1 MSALRNMPG
10 LRWVLTCVI
19 ACAVALALSSCATSK
34 PAKGNVYYAVSAK
47 LAQVYRFG
55 PSQPTGADALLKQ
68 GQRIVMLR
76 QEYGF
81 SRVMTDDGMTGYIAN
96 DLIAPAPPPEKP
108 RASLPGNLAWADLP
122 PLPSRGTGIP
132 GVSSANRAI
141 LQSAPLFGDD
151 KLPPL
156 PDTAGRGQ
164 KKLPGFRF
172 NVHAPTPAVP
182 EKPEP

>member
-1 MSALRNMPG
+1 MLACLGMALFAG
-10 LRWVLTCVI
+10 
-19 ACAVALALSSCATSK
+19 CAASK
-34 PAKGNVYYAVSAK
+34 PGKGDMYYAVSAK

-68 GQRIVMLR
+68 GQRIIMLR
-76 QEYGF
+76 QEYGY
-81 SRVMTDDGMTGYIAN
+81 SRVMTEDGMTGYIAN

-108 RASLPGNLAWADLP
+108 RATFSSALAWGNLP
-122 PLPSRGTGIP
+122 PLPDRGTSIP

-156 PDTAGRGQ
+156 PDADGRPQ

-172 NVHAPTPAVP
+172 NVHAPTVSPP
-182 EKPEP
+182 SDKPQE

>member
-1 MSALRNMPG
+1 MGKPPPA
-10 LRWVLTCVI
+10 
-19 ACAVALALSSCATSK
+19 ALAR
-34 PAKGNVYYAVSAK
+34 P
-47 LAQVYRFG
+47 
-55 PSQPTGADALLKQ
+55 
-68 GQRIVMLR
+68 
-76 QEYGF
+76 
-81 SRVMTDDGMTGYIAN
+81 
-96 DLIAPAPPPEKP
+96 
-108 RASLPGNLAWADLP
+108 
-122 PLPSRGTGIP
+122 GIP

-156 PDTAGRGQ
+156 PDTDGRGQ